1 MGKIMHIGRNSVVA
15 FKDGFVHGLG
25 WSFGVTIGF
34 VLVSTLLVFA
44 LQTLGGLPFLGD
56 RIAEIVH
63 ATEDSLSKRSLLNS
77 Q

>member
-44 LQTLGGLPFLGD
+44 LQTLGGLPVLGD
-56 RIAEIVH
+56 RIAEVVH

>member
-1 MGKIMHIGRNSVVA
+1 MHIGRNSAIA

-34 VLVSTLLVFA
+34 VLVSTLLVLF

-56 RIAEIVH
+56 RLAEIVH
-63 ATEDSLSKRSLLNS
+63 ATQDSLTKRSLLTP

>member
-1 MGKIMHIGRNSVVA
+1 MHLGRNSMIA

-34 VLVSTLLVFA
+34 VLVSTLLVLF
-44 LQTLGGLPFLGD
+44 LQTIGGLPFLGD
-56 RIAEIVH
+56 RIAEIVQ
-63 ATEDSLSKRSLLNS
+63 ATEQSLSKRSILTP